1 MFNSDTLADAAS
13 AILFAKTERRLK
25 ALLAEQDTADPRE
38 LGPAASADILRRAM
52 LETAAV
58 DFPTA
63 NLQQLDHGFRSFTHF
78 AFDEAM
84 QRMKLLCKN
93 PGDAFEMTRGLYAAV
108 VLAGYGLP
116 VAPFD
121 LEASRI
127 LAKPS
132 NDIDTVLGLFSRDKG
147 AYVGY
152 STCDA
157 PFYLLLTDCV
167 RTLRRLVPVHPRLS
181 EVKELFSRAR
191 KPLPPD
197 PVQSFAHGMAV
208 VGRQPGDTISTI
220 GLFSPDPMSGSIML
234 YAGWQV
240 NGEPFGAPNEGY
252 LPVPRQLLRAVVHDP
267 QVAYSFWLTEGAP
280 PPIH

>member
-1 MFNSDTLADAAS
+1 M
-13 AILFAKTERRLK
+13 
-25 ALLAEQDTADPRE
+25 
-38 LGPAASADILRRAM
+38 RRAI

-63 NLQQLDHGFRSFTHF
+63 NLQQMDHGFRSFAHF

-84 QRMKLLCKN
+84 QRMKLSCKT
-93 PGDAFEMTRGLYAAV
+93 PGDAFEMTRGVYAAV

-121 LEASRI
+121 LGASRI

-157 PFYLLLTDCV
+157 PFYLLMTDCV
-167 RTLRRLVPVHPRLS
+167 RSLRLLVQVHPKLS
-181 EVKELFSRAR
+181 EVKALFTRIGRS
-191 KPLPPD
+191 LPPD
-197 PVQSFAHGMAV
+197 PGQLFMHGMAV
-208 VGRQPGDTISTI
+208 VARLPGDAISTV
-220 GLFSPDPMSGSIML
+220 GLFDPDPMSGSVTL

-240 NGEPFGAPNEGY
+240 DGAPC
-252 LPVPRQLLRAVVHDP
+252 
-267 QVAYSFWLTEGAP
+267 GAP
-280 PPIH
+280 PPIRSGRTPVL